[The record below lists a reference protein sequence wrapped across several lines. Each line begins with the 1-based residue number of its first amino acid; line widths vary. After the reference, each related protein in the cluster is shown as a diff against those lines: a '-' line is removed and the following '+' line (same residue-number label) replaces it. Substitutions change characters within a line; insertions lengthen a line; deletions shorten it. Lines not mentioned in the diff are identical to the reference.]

1 MSPSLPVTSQHREL
15 IIICEQGKNQI
26 LSQMQNPGAGAPM
39 PQDRRRDLQH
49 RESDRRRIS
58 QQQVRA
64 IPLSTIVS
72 RNDLKVQRNQLPAA
86 LTPGVTNTPG
96 QVTPLSA
103 AAHVNVPISAHRAS
117 HLGTPQHPYAS
128 GGYDYAH
135 GQNGQDDPYGSG
147 AQQQPYGRASPMV
160 SSAAP
165 PAVSTVRARA
175 GEVGVANANRD
186 IGQDGEVP
194 PPKKSIWDILCRCG

>member
-1 MSPSLPVTSQHREL
+1 
-15 IIICEQGKNQI
+15 
-26 LSQMQNPGAGAPM
+26 M

-49 RESDRRRIS
+49 RESDRRRAS
-58 QQQVRA
+58 QQQVCT
-64 IPLSTIVS
+64 IPLLVIVS
-72 RNDLKVQRNQLPAA
+72 RRLRAQRNQVPAA
-86 LTPGVTNTPG
+86 LTPGPTNTPG

-147 AQQQPYGRASPMV
+147 TQQQPYGRASPMV

-175 GEVGVANANRD
+175 GEVGVANTSRD
-186 IGQDGEVP
+186 IGQDGEVVQ
-194 PPKKSIWDILCRCG
+194 PKKSIWDILCRCG